1 MPNVRE
7 KLISLSALSVMVAP
21 CRTALSILGG
31 GGGSDGPPGNEVGG
45 RQTAHQPCLALALH
59 SLCAAGQEGR
69 PSSMWAT
76 NIPTERDLKHHLL
89 LPSRF
94 PTIIW
99 FKEGEFSERFSVLL
113 DSLFSFFL

>member
-1 MPNVRE
+1 MPNARE

-69 PSSMWAT
+69 PSSMGP
-76 NIPTERDLKHHLL
+76 PTSPQRG
-89 LPSRF
+89 
-94 PTIIW
+94 T
-99 FKEGEFSERFSVLL
+99 
-113 DSLFSFFL
+113 